1 MRKPDDQ
8 FAAALLT
15 RLSTALL
22 LGASWCVTQHSRD
35 VLILSRTAA
44 RGVAYPN
51 RSRTFRPVGSRLAFG
66 DCVTS

>member
-22 LGASWCVTQHSRD
+22 LGVSWCVTQHSRD
-35 VLILSRTAA
+35 VLFCAEQPLTAWHILI
-44 RGVAYPN
+44 VAGL
-51 RSRTFRPVGSRLAFG
+51 SVQSAPVWPSGIA
-66 DCVTS
+66 